1 MAKLTSIF
9 KMIGAQSA
17 RLKTPNEAIEYIFNK
32 KKTAPDLCSDQ
43 YLDLN
48 DPLGSWSVHPMHN
61 TEKERLFLHA
71 LLCPYGDHIP
81 STNELKEIVK
91 GLMEVFDGYPI
102 FSAIHTDHPSSP
114 HIHVLIHPRNIL
126 TDKVWQQSP
135 SDLKYQKEVI
145 SGILTNFG
153 LYGTLPQNQCASNQ
167 AETNLKDDIS
177 LDLLETDNLFDSY
190 SHDEDDEHN
199 ENLLLSVKHVS
210 KVSIPIGQ
218 ENSIAALMGIL
229 SIPTNQV
236 IYDSIE
242 NGIEFADMKIMED
255 FNYVK
260 KIR

>member
-242 NGIEFADMKIMED
+242 NGIKFADMKIMED

>member
-43 YLDLN
+43 YLNLN

-91 GLMEVFDGYPI
+91 GLMKVFDEYPI

-135 SDLKYQKEVI
+135 NDLKYQKEVI
-145 SGILTNFG
+145 SSILTNFG
-153 LYGTLPQNQCASNQ
+153 LYGILPQNQCASNQ

-177 LDLLETDNLFDSY
+177 FDLLETDNLFDSY
-190 SHDEDDEHN
+190 SHDEDDGHN